1 MNSPMSSSERI
12 AKMSLPTDANVDT
25 RRIEARVQA
34 SLGWQRRL
42 VSLGALLPIFT
53 LVGAARLT

>member
-12 AKMSLPTDANVDT
+12 AKRSLLTDANVDT
-25 RRIEARVQA
+25 SRIEARVQA

-42 VSLGALLPIFT
+42 VWLGARLPIFT